1 VRYSPTVPLTEKPLA
16 PPSCAEAVAIA
27 LGSVR
32 AEGVEPS
39 EFGHSVL
46 AALASEEIDADEA
59 CARLRAHY
67 RR

>member
-1 VRYSPTVPLTEKPLA
+1 MRYSPTVPLTEKPLA

>member
-1 VRYSPTVPLTEKPLA
+1 MLPHVPLTEKPLA
-16 PPSCAEAVAIA
+16 PPTCAEAVAIA

-32 AEGVEPS
+32 AEGLEPS
-39 EFGHSVL
+39 EFGHTVL
-46 AALASEEIDADEA
+46 SAMAHGEIDADEA